1 VIETVQNVHE
11 GRLACP
17 ILAQQGMDLPLAQVK
32 VNVII
37 SQDAR
42 ELLRDT
48 PGF

>member
-1 VIETVQNVHE
+1 MFMRVD
-11 GRLACP
+11 LPAP
-17 ILAQQGMDLPLAQVK
+17 FSQQGMDLPLAQVK